1 MKRKRKRNLYHLWF
15 CFAMLLF
22 LAVPF
27 KVKAETATTPVSI
40 SVQYGQTEA
49 RTILNMINEMRTSST
64 DAWYWKQDDT
74 TKTYCTNLQPLQYDY
89 DLEKTAMQRAAEIAI
104 IYSHTRPNN
113 KDTFSA
119 FYENSV
125 YYTYAGE
132 NIAAGY
138 GTADSVNDGWR
149 EDNELY
155 AGQGH
160 RRNMLN
166 SKFNCV
172 GIGHVYYNGFHYWVE
187 NFAYRDKVNTTPVSA
202 DNTETTLTIPVATSK
217 ISNFNITFDKDEYS
231 LKTGESTS
239 ISVSDPTISVFGH
252 WGSRFVFVTDT
263 PDLTIADSTVATL
276 SGTITGISEGDTTIS
291 ASLYGLTAHQTAAVK
306 VHNCENHWDDGK
318 ITTTPTCTKTGVK
331 QYTCTI
337 CSETKTEEIAA
348 LGHDY
353 SSDWTIDTAAA
364 CETVGSKSHHCT
376 RCDSKKDITEIPASG
391 HSWNDG
397 AITTEPTC
405 TDEGVKTFTCN
416 SCGKTRTEEV
426 AALGHNYSS
435 DWTIDT
441 AATCSAIGSKSH
453 HCTRC
458 DSKKDV
464 TEIPASGHSWNDGA
478 ITTEPTCTDE
488 GVKTFTCNAC
498 GKTRT
503 EAIAAL
509 GHNYSS
515 DWTID
520 TAAVCETVGSKSHHC
535 TRCDSKKDVTE
546 IPASGHSW
554 NDGAITTEPTCT
566 DEGVKTF
573 TCNAC
578 GKTRTE
584 AVAALGH
591 NYSSDWTIDTAA
603 ACETVG
609 SKSHHC
615 TRCDSKKDIT
625 EIPASG
631 KHTWNNGVIT
641 KPATIAEEGVKTYTC
656 TVCGVTRTETIAKLP
671 MPTVTP
677 VPTATPTPAIT
688 SAPTVTPTPSVSVG
702 TKITDKKTGNIY
714 KVTSSRSS
722 SQTVAF
728 IGNKV
733 KTSVTIPTTIKIK
746 GATYKVTEIS
756 TNAFKNNRKLKKV
769 VIGQNIVRIGKNA
782 FYGCKKLTSI
792 TIKSSRLTLKNI
804 GKNAF
809 KNTSPK
815 ATVKVPKKQKV
826 LYNQI
831 LKKRG
836 LNKKAKVK

>member
-276 SGTITGISEGDTTIS
+276 SGSITGISEGDTTIS

-318 ITTTPTCTKTGVK
+318 ITTAPTCTKTGVK

-364 CETVGSKSHHCT
+364 
-376 RCDSKKDITEIPASG
+376 
-391 HSWNDG
+391 
-397 AITTEPTC
+397 
-405 TDEGVKTFTCN
+405 
-416 SCGKTRTEEV
+416 
-426 AALGHNYSS
+426 
-435 DWTIDT
+435 
-441 AATCSAIGSKSH
+441 
-453 HCTRC
+453 
-458 DSKKDV
+458 
-464 TEIPASGHSWNDGA
+464 
-478 ITTEPTCTDE
+478 
-488 GVKTFTCNAC
+488 
-498 GKTRT
+498 
-503 EAIAAL
+503 
-509 GHNYSS
+509 
-515 DWTID
+515 
-520 TAAVCETVGSKSHHC
+520 CETVGSKSHHC

-615 TRCDSKKDIT
+615 TRCDSKIDVT

-631 KHTWNNGVIT
+631 KHTWNNGIIT

-815 ATVKVPKKQKV
+815 ATVKVPKKQKA

-831 LKKRG
+831 FKKRG

>member
-1 MKRKRKRNLYHLWF
+1 MKRKRNLYHLWF

-239 ISVSDPTISVFGH
+239 ISVSDPAISVFGH

-276 SGTITGISEGDTTIS
+276 SGSITGISEGDTTIS

-318 ITTTPTCTKTGVK
+318 ITTPPTCTKTGVK

-364 CETVGSKSHHCT
+364 
-376 RCDSKKDITEIPASG
+376 
-391 HSWNDG
+391 
-397 AITTEPTC
+397 
-405 TDEGVKTFTCN
+405 
-416 SCGKTRTEEV
+416 
-426 AALGHNYSS
+426 
-435 DWTIDT
+435 
-441 AATCSAIGSKSH
+441 
-453 HCTRC
+453 
-458 DSKKDV
+458 
-464 TEIPASGHSWNDGA
+464 
-478 ITTEPTCTDE
+478 
-488 GVKTFTCNAC
+488 
-498 GKTRT
+498 
-503 EAIAAL
+503 
-509 GHNYSS
+509 
-515 DWTID
+515 
-520 TAAVCETVGSKSHHC
+520 CETVGSKSHHC

-792 TIKSSRLTLKNI
+792 TIKSSRLTLQNI

>member
-217 ISNFNITFDKDEYS
+217 ISNFHITFDKDEYS

-239 ISVSDPTISVFGH
+239 ISVSDPAISVFGH

-318 ITTTPTCTKTGVK
+318 ITTAPTCTKTGVK

-348 LGHDY
+348 LGHD
-353 SSDWTIDTAAA
+353 
-364 CETVGSKSHHCT
+364 
-376 RCDSKKDITEIPASG
+376 
-391 HSWNDG
+391 
-397 AITTEPTC
+397 
-405 TDEGVKTFTCN
+405 
-416 SCGKTRTEEV
+416 
-426 AALGHNYSS
+426 
-435 DWTIDT
+435 
-441 AATCSAIGSKSH
+441 
-453 HCTRC
+453 
-458 DSKKDV
+458 
-464 TEIPASGHSWNDGA
+464 
-478 ITTEPTCTDE
+478 
-488 GVKTFTCNAC
+488 
-498 GKTRT
+498 
-503 EAIAAL
+503 
-509 GHNYSS
+509 
-515 DWTID
+515 
-520 TAAVCETVGSKSHHC
+520 
-535 TRCDSKKDVTE
+535 
-546 IPASGHSW
+546 
-554 NDGAITTEPTCT
+554 
-566 DEGVKTF
+566 
-573 TCNAC
+573 
-578 GKTRTE
+578 
-584 AVAALGH
+584 
-591 NYSSDWTIDTAA
+591 YSSDWTIDTAA

>member
-1 MKRKRKRNLYHLWF
+1 MKRKRNLYHLWF

-318 ITTTPTCTKTGVK
+318 ITTPPTCTKTGVK

-376 RCDSKKDITEIPASG
+376 RCDSKI
-391 HSWNDG
+391 
-397 AITTEPTC
+397 
-405 TDEGVKTFTCN
+405 
-416 SCGKTRTEEV
+416 
-426 AALGHNYSS
+426 
-435 DWTIDT
+435 
-441 AATCSAIGSKSH
+441 
-453 HCTRC
+453 
-458 DSKKDV
+458 
-464 TEIPASGHSWNDGA
+464 
-478 ITTEPTCTDE
+478 
-488 GVKTFTCNAC
+488 
-498 GKTRT
+498 
-503 EAIAAL
+503 
-509 GHNYSS
+509 
-515 DWTID
+515 
-520 TAAVCETVGSKSHHC
+520 
-535 TRCDSKKDVTE
+535 DVTE

>member
-1 MKRKRKRNLYHLWF
+1 MKRKRNLYHLWF

-276 SGTITGISEGDTTIS
+276 SGSITGISEGDTTIS

-318 ITTTPTCTKTGVK
+318 ITTPPTCTKTGVK

-364 CETVGSKSHHCT
+364 
-376 RCDSKKDITEIPASG
+376 
-391 HSWNDG
+391 
-397 AITTEPTC
+397 
-405 TDEGVKTFTCN
+405 
-416 SCGKTRTEEV
+416 
-426 AALGHNYSS
+426 
-435 DWTIDT
+435 
-441 AATCSAIGSKSH
+441 
-453 HCTRC
+453 
-458 DSKKDV
+458 
-464 TEIPASGHSWNDGA
+464 
-478 ITTEPTCTDE
+478 
-488 GVKTFTCNAC
+488 
-498 GKTRT
+498 
-503 EAIAAL
+503 
-509 GHNYSS
+509 
-515 DWTID
+515 
-520 TAAVCETVGSKSHHC
+520 CETVGSKSHHC

-615 TRCDSKKDIT
+615 TRCDSKIDVT

-631 KHTWNNGVIT
+631 KHTWNNGIIT

>member
-1 MKRKRKRNLYHLWF
+1 MKRKRNLYHLWF

-149 EDNELY
+149 ADNELY

-239 ISVSDPTISVFGH
+239 ISVSDPAISVFGH

-276 SGTITGISEGDTTIS
+276 SGSITGISEGDTTIS

-318 ITTTPTCTKTGVK
+318 ITTPPTCTKTGVK

-376 RCDSKKDITEIPASG
+376 RCDSKI
-391 HSWNDG
+391 
-397 AITTEPTC
+397 
-405 TDEGVKTFTCN
+405 
-416 SCGKTRTEEV
+416 
-426 AALGHNYSS
+426 
-435 DWTIDT
+435 
-441 AATCSAIGSKSH
+441 
-453 HCTRC
+453 
-458 DSKKDV
+458 
-464 TEIPASGHSWNDGA
+464 
-478 ITTEPTCTDE
+478 
-488 GVKTFTCNAC
+488 
-498 GKTRT
+498 
-503 EAIAAL
+503 
-509 GHNYSS
+509 
-515 DWTID
+515 
-520 TAAVCETVGSKSHHC
+520 
-535 TRCDSKKDVTE
+535 DVTE

>member
-1 MKRKRKRNLYHLWF
+1 MKRKRNLYHLWI

-27 KVKAETATTPVSI
+27 NVKAATATTPVSI

-49 RTILNMINEMRTSST
+49 RTILDMINEMRTSST

-239 ISVSDPTISVFGH
+239 ISVSDPAISVFGH

-263 PDLTIADSTVATL
+263 PDLTIADSTVAIL

-318 ITTTPTCTKTGVK
+318 ITTPPTCTKTGVK

-376 RCDSKKDITEIPASG
+376 RCD
-391 HSWNDG
+391 
-397 AITTEPTC
+397 
-405 TDEGVKTFTCN
+405 
-416 SCGKTRTEEV
+416 R
-426 AALGHNYSS
+426 
-435 DWTIDT
+435 
-441 AATCSAIGSKSH
+441 
-453 HCTRC
+453 
-458 DSKKDV
+458 KKDV

-488 GVKTFTCNAC
+488 GVKTFTCN
-498 GKTRT
+498 
-503 EAIAAL
+503 
-509 GHNYSS
+509 S
-515 DWTID
+515 
-520 TAAVCETVGSKSHHC
+520 
-535 TRCDSKKDVTE
+535 
-546 IPASGHSW
+546 
-554 NDGAITTEPTCT
+554 
-566 DEGVKTF
+566 
-573 TCNAC
+573 C

-671 MPTVTP
+671 MPTATP

-702 TKITDKKTGNIY
+702 TKIVDKKTGSIY
-714 KVTSSRSS
+714 KITSSSS
-722 SQTVAF
+722 SSRTVAF
-728 IGNKV
+728 VGNKV
-733 KTSVTIPTTIKIK
+733 KASVTIPTSIKIK

-756 TNAFKNNRKLKKV
+756 ASAFKNNRKLKKV
-769 VIGQNIVRIGKNA
+769 VIGQNIVKIGKNA
-782 FYGCKKLTSI
+782 FYGCKNLTSI
-792 TIKSSRLTLKNI
+792 TIKSSQLTLKNI

-815 ATVKVPKKQKV
+815 ATVKVPKNQKA

>member
-318 ITTTPTCTKTGVK
+318 ITTAPTCTKTGVK

-364 CETVGSKSHHCT
+364 
-376 RCDSKKDITEIPASG
+376 
-391 HSWNDG
+391 
-397 AITTEPTC
+397 
-405 TDEGVKTFTCN
+405 
-416 SCGKTRTEEV
+416 
-426 AALGHNYSS
+426 
-435 DWTIDT
+435 
-441 AATCSAIGSKSH
+441 
-453 HCTRC
+453 
-458 DSKKDV
+458 
-464 TEIPASGHSWNDGA
+464 
-478 ITTEPTCTDE
+478 
-488 GVKTFTCNAC
+488 
-498 GKTRT
+498 
-503 EAIAAL
+503 
-509 GHNYSS
+509 
-515 DWTID
+515 
-520 TAAVCETVGSKSHHC
+520 CETVGSKSHHC

-625 EIPASG
+625 EIPAPG

-733 KTSVTIPTTIKIK
+733 KTSVIIPTTIKIK

-769 VIGQNIVRIGKNA
+769 VIGQNIVRIGKNS

>member
-217 ISNFNITFDKDEYS
+217 ISNFHITFDKDEYS

-239 ISVSDPTISVFGH
+239 ISVSDPAISVFGH

-276 SGTITGISEGDTTIS
+276 SGSITGISEGDTTIS

-318 ITTTPTCTKTGVK
+318 ITTAPTCTKTGVK

-364 CETVGSKSHHCT
+364 
-376 RCDSKKDITEIPASG
+376 
-391 HSWNDG
+391 
-397 AITTEPTC
+397 
-405 TDEGVKTFTCN
+405 
-416 SCGKTRTEEV
+416 
-426 AALGHNYSS
+426 
-435 DWTIDT
+435 
-441 AATCSAIGSKSH
+441 
-453 HCTRC
+453 
-458 DSKKDV
+458 
-464 TEIPASGHSWNDGA
+464 
-478 ITTEPTCTDE
+478 
-488 GVKTFTCNAC
+488 
-498 GKTRT
+498 
-503 EAIAAL
+503 
-509 GHNYSS
+509 
-515 DWTID
+515 
-520 TAAVCETVGSKSHHC
+520 CETVGSKSHHC

-615 TRCDSKKDIT
+615 TRCDSKKDVTEIPASGHSWNDGAITTEPTCTDEGVKTFTCNACGKTRTEAVAALGHNYSSDWTIDTAAACETVGSKSHHCTRCDSKIDVT

-631 KHTWNNGVIT
+631 KHTWNNGIIT

-815 ATVKVPKKQKV
+815 ATVKVPKKQKA

-831 LKKRG
+831 FKKRG

>member
-376 RCDSKKDITEIPASG
+376 RCDSKI
-391 HSWNDG
+391 
-397 AITTEPTC
+397 
-405 TDEGVKTFTCN
+405 
-416 SCGKTRTEEV
+416 
-426 AALGHNYSS
+426 
-435 DWTIDT
+435 
-441 AATCSAIGSKSH
+441 
-453 HCTRC
+453 
-458 DSKKDV
+458 DV
-464 TEIPASGHSWNDGA
+464 TEIPASGHSWNDG
-478 ITTEPTCTDE
+478 
-488 GVKTFTCNAC
+488 
-498 GKTRT
+498 
-503 EAIAAL
+503 
-509 GHNYSS
+509 S
-515 DWTID
+515 
-520 TAAVCETVGSKSHHC
+520 
-535 TRCDSKKDVTE
+535 
-546 IPASGHSW
+546 
-554 NDGAITTEPTCT
+554 ITTEPTCT

-615 TRCDSKKDIT
+615 TRCDSKKDVT

>member
-1 MKRKRKRNLYHLWF
+1 MKRKRNLYHLWI

-22 LAVPF
+22 LVVPF
-27 KVKAETATTPVSI
+27 NVKAATATTPVSI

-49 RTILNMINEMRTSST
+49 RTILDMINEMRTSST

-239 ISVSDPTISVFGH
+239 ISVSDPAISVFGH

-318 ITTTPTCTKTGVK
+318 ITTPPTCTKTGVK

-376 RCDSKKDITEIPASG
+376 RCD
-391 HSWNDG
+391 
-397 AITTEPTC
+397 
-405 TDEGVKTFTCN
+405 
-416 SCGKTRTEEV
+416 R
-426 AALGHNYSS
+426 
-435 DWTIDT
+435 
-441 AATCSAIGSKSH
+441 
-453 HCTRC
+453 
-458 DSKKDV
+458 
-464 TEIPASGHSWNDGA
+464 
-478 ITTEPTCTDE
+478 
-488 GVKTFTCNAC
+488 
-498 GKTRT
+498 
-503 EAIAAL
+503 
-509 GHNYSS
+509 
-515 DWTID
+515 
-520 TAAVCETVGSKSHHC
+520 
-535 TRCDSKKDVTE
+535 KKDVTE

-671 MPTVTP
+671 MPTATP

-702 TKITDKKTGNIY
+702 TKIVDKKTGSIY
-714 KVTSSRSS
+714 KVTSSSS
-722 SQTVAF
+722 SSRTVAF
-728 IGNKV
+728 VGNKV
-733 KTSVTIPTTIKIK
+733 KASVTIPTSIKIK

-756 TNAFKNNRKLKKV
+756 ASAFKNNRKLKKV
-769 VIGQNIVRIGKNA
+769 VIGQNIVKIGKNA
-782 FYGCKKLTSI
+782 FYGCKNLTSI

-809 KNTSPK
+809 KNTSQK
-815 ATVKVPKKQKV
+815 ATVKVPKKQKA

>member
-1 MKRKRKRNLYHLWF
+1 MKRKRNLYHLWI

-27 KVKAETATTPVSI
+27 NVKAATATTPVSI

-49 RTILNMINEMRTSST
+49 RTILDMINEMRTSST

-239 ISVSDPTISVFGH
+239 ISVSDPAISVFGH

-306 VHNCENHWDDGK
+306 VHNCENHWDNEK
-318 ITTTPTCTKTGVK
+318 ITTPPTCTKTGVK

-376 RCDSKKDITEIPASG
+376 RCD
-391 HSWNDG
+391 
-397 AITTEPTC
+397 
-405 TDEGVKTFTCN
+405 
-416 SCGKTRTEEV
+416 R
-426 AALGHNYSS
+426 
-435 DWTIDT
+435 
-441 AATCSAIGSKSH
+441 
-453 HCTRC
+453 
-458 DSKKDV
+458 KKDV
-464 TEIPASGHSWNDGA
+464 
-478 ITTEPTCTDE
+478 
-488 GVKTFTCNAC
+488 
-498 GKTRT
+498 
-503 EAIAAL
+503 
-509 GHNYSS
+509 
-515 DWTID
+515 
-520 TAAVCETVGSKSHHC
+520 
-535 TRCDSKKDVTE
+535 
-546 IPASGHSW
+546 
-554 NDGAITTEPTCT
+554 
-566 DEGVKTF
+566 
-573 TCNAC
+573 
-578 GKTRTE
+578 
-584 AVAALGH
+584 
-591 NYSSDWTIDTAA
+591 
-603 ACETVG
+603 
-609 SKSHHC
+609 
-615 TRCDSKKDIT
+615 T

-671 MPTVTP
+671 MPTATP

-702 TKITDKKTGNIY
+702 TKIVDKKTGSIY
-714 KVTSSRSS
+714 KVTSSSS
-722 SQTVAF
+722 SSRTVAF
-728 IGNKV
+728 VGNKV
-733 KTSVTIPTTIKIK
+733 KASVTIPTSIKIK

-756 TNAFKNNRKLKKV
+756 ASAFKNNRKLKKV
-769 VIGQNIVRIGKNA
+769 VIGQNIVKIGKNA
-782 FYGCKKLTSI
+782 FYGCKNLTSI

-809 KNTSPK
+809 KNTSQK
-815 ATVKVPKKQKV
+815 ATVKVPKKQKA

>member
-217 ISNFNITFDKDEYS
+217 ISNFHITFDKDEYS

-239 ISVSDPTISVFGH
+239 ISVSDPAISVFGH

-276 SGTITGISEGDTTIS
+276 SGSITGISEGDTTIS

-318 ITTTPTCTKTGVK
+318 ITTAPTCTKTGVK

-364 CETVGSKSHHCT
+364 
-376 RCDSKKDITEIPASG
+376 
-391 HSWNDG
+391 
-397 AITTEPTC
+397 
-405 TDEGVKTFTCN
+405 
-416 SCGKTRTEEV
+416 
-426 AALGHNYSS
+426 
-435 DWTIDT
+435 
-441 AATCSAIGSKSH
+441 
-453 HCTRC
+453 
-458 DSKKDV
+458 
-464 TEIPASGHSWNDGA
+464 
-478 ITTEPTCTDE
+478 
-488 GVKTFTCNAC
+488 
-498 GKTRT
+498 
-503 EAIAAL
+503 
-509 GHNYSS
+509 
-515 DWTID
+515 
-520 TAAVCETVGSKSHHC
+520 CETVGSKSHHC

-603 ACETVG
+603 VCETVG

>member
-1 MKRKRKRNLYHLWF
+1 MKRKRNLYQLWF
-15 CFAMLLF
+15 CFAVLLF

-138 GTADSVNDGWR
+138 GTADSVNNGWR

-217 ISNFNITFDKDEYS
+217 ISNFNIAFDKDEYS

-291 ASLYGLTAHQTAAVK
+291 ASLYGLTAHQTVAVK

-318 ITTTPTCTKTGVK
+318 ITTPPTCTKTGVK

-376 RCDSKKDITEIPASG
+376 RCDSKKDVTEIPASG

-458 DSKKDV
+458 DSKKD
-464 TEIPASGHSWNDGA
+464 
-478 ITTEPTCTDE
+478 
-488 GVKTFTCNAC
+488 
-498 GKTRT
+498 
-503 EAIAAL
+503 
-509 GHNYSS
+509 
-515 DWTID
+515 
-520 TAAVCETVGSKSHHC
+520 
-535 TRCDSKKDVTE
+535 
-546 IPASGHSW
+546 
-554 NDGAITTEPTCT
+554 
-566 DEGVKTF
+566 
-573 TCNAC
+573 
-578 GKTRTE
+578 
-584 AVAALGH
+584 
-591 NYSSDWTIDTAA
+591 
-603 ACETVG
+603 
-609 SKSHHC
+609 
-615 TRCDSKKDIT
+615 IT

-671 MPTVTP
+671 MPTATP

-688 SAPTVTPTPSVSVG
+688 SAPTVIPTPSVSVG

-722 SQTVAF
+722 SRTVAF

-769 VIGQNIVRIGKNA
+769 VIGQNIVKIGKNA

-815 ATVKVPKKQKV
+815 ATVKVPKKQKA

-836 LNKKAKVK
+836 LNQKAKVK

>member
-239 ISVSDPTISVFGH
+239 ISVSDPAISVFGH

-276 SGTITGISEGDTTIS
+276 SGSITGISEGDTTIS

-376 RCDSKKDITEIPASG
+376 RCD
-391 HSWNDG
+391 
-397 AITTEPTC
+397 
-405 TDEGVKTFTCN
+405 
-416 SCGKTRTEEV
+416 R
-426 AALGHNYSS
+426 
-435 DWTIDT
+435 
-441 AATCSAIGSKSH
+441 
-453 HCTRC
+453 
-458 DSKKDV
+458 KKDV
-464 TEIPASGHSWNDGA
+464 
-478 ITTEPTCTDE
+478 
-488 GVKTFTCNAC
+488 
-498 GKTRT
+498 
-503 EAIAAL
+503 
-509 GHNYSS
+509 
-515 DWTID
+515 
-520 TAAVCETVGSKSHHC
+520 
-535 TRCDSKKDVTE
+535 
-546 IPASGHSW
+546 
-554 NDGAITTEPTCT
+554 
-566 DEGVKTF
+566 
-573 TCNAC
+573 
-578 GKTRTE
+578 
-584 AVAALGH
+584 
-591 NYSSDWTIDTAA
+591 
-603 ACETVG
+603 
-609 SKSHHC
+609 
-615 TRCDSKKDIT
+615 T

-641 KPATIAEEGVKTYTC
+641 KPATIAKEGVKTYTC

>member
-276 SGTITGISEGDTTIS
+276 SGSITGISEGDTTIS

-318 ITTTPTCTKTGVK
+318 ITTPPTCTKTGVK

-376 RCDSKKDITEIPASG
+376 RCDSK
-391 HSWNDG
+391 
-397 AITTEPTC
+397 
-405 TDEGVKTFTCN
+405 
-416 SCGKTRTEEV
+416 
-426 AALGHNYSS
+426 
-435 DWTIDT
+435 ID
-441 AATCSAIGSKSH
+441 
-453 HCTRC
+453 
-458 DSKKDV
+458 V
-464 TEIPASGHSWNDGA
+464 
-478 ITTEPTCTDE
+478 
-488 GVKTFTCNAC
+488 
-498 GKTRT
+498 
-503 EAIAAL
+503 
-509 GHNYSS
+509 
-515 DWTID
+515 
-520 TAAVCETVGSKSHHC
+520 
-535 TRCDSKKDVTE
+535 
-546 IPASGHSW
+546 
-554 NDGAITTEPTCT
+554 
-566 DEGVKTF
+566 
-573 TCNAC
+573 
-578 GKTRTE
+578 
-584 AVAALGH
+584 
-591 NYSSDWTIDTAA
+591 
-603 ACETVG
+603 
-609 SKSHHC
+609 
-615 TRCDSKKDIT
+615 T

-656 TVCGVTRTETIAKLP
+656 TICGVTRTETIAKLP

-733 KTSVTIPTTIKIK
+733 KTSVIIPTTIKIK

-815 ATVKVPKKQKV
+815 ATVKVPKKQKA

-836 LNKKAKVK
+836 LNKKSKVK

>member
-1 MKRKRKRNLYHLWF
+1 MKRKRNLYHLWF

-239 ISVSDPTISVFGH
+239 ISVSDPAISVFGH

-276 SGTITGISEGDTTIS
+276 SGSITGISEGDTTIS

-318 ITTTPTCTKTGVK
+318 ITTPPTCTKTGVK

-364 CETVGSKSHHCT
+364 
-376 RCDSKKDITEIPASG
+376 
-391 HSWNDG
+391 
-397 AITTEPTC
+397 
-405 TDEGVKTFTCN
+405 
-416 SCGKTRTEEV
+416 
-426 AALGHNYSS
+426 
-435 DWTIDT
+435 
-441 AATCSAIGSKSH
+441 
-453 HCTRC
+453 
-458 DSKKDV
+458 
-464 TEIPASGHSWNDGA
+464 
-478 ITTEPTCTDE
+478 
-488 GVKTFTCNAC
+488 
-498 GKTRT
+498 
-503 EAIAAL
+503 
-509 GHNYSS
+509 
-515 DWTID
+515 
-520 TAAVCETVGSKSHHC
+520 CETVGSKSHHC

-625 EIPASG
+625 EIPAPG

-733 KTSVTIPTTIKIK
+733 KTSVIIPTTIKIK

-769 VIGQNIVRIGKNA
+769 VIGQNIVRIGKNS

>member
-239 ISVSDPTISVFGH
+239 ISVSDPAISVFGH

-276 SGTITGISEGDTTIS
+276 SGSITGISEGDTTIS

-306 VHNCENHWDDGK
+306 VHNCENHWNDGK
-318 ITTTPTCTKTGVK
+318 ITTPPTCTKTGVK

-353 SSDWTIDTAAA
+353 SSDWTIDTAA
-364 CETVGSKSHHCT
+364 T
-376 RCDSKKDITEIPASG
+376 
-391 HSWNDG
+391 
-397 AITTEPTC
+397 
-405 TDEGVKTFTCN
+405 
-416 SCGKTRTEEV
+416 
-426 AALGHNYSS
+426 
-435 DWTIDT
+435 
-441 AATCSAIGSKSH
+441 
-453 HCTRC
+453 
-458 DSKKDV
+458 
-464 TEIPASGHSWNDGA
+464 
-478 ITTEPTCTDE
+478 
-488 GVKTFTCNAC
+488 
-498 GKTRT
+498 
-503 EAIAAL
+503 
-509 GHNYSS
+509 
-515 DWTID
+515 
-520 TAAVCETVGSKSHHC
+520 CETVGSKSHHC

-603 ACETVG
+603 VCETVG

-615 TRCDSKKDIT
+615 TRCDSKIDVTEIPASGHAWNDGAITTEPTCTDEGVKTFTCNACGKTRTEAVAALGHNYSSDWTIDTAAVCETVGSKSHHCTRCDSKIDVT

-671 MPTVTP
+671 MPTATP

-733 KTSVTIPTTIKIK
+733 KTSVTIPATIKIK

-756 TNAFKNNRKLKKV
+756 TNAFKNSRKLKKV
-769 VIGQNIVRIGKNA
+769 VIGQNIVKIGKNA

-809 KNTSPK
+809 KNTIPK
-815 ATVKVPKKQKV
+815 ATVKVPKKQKA

-836 LNKKAKVK
+836 LNKKAKIK

>member
-239 ISVSDPTISVFGH
+239 ISVSDPAISVFGH

-276 SGTITGISEGDTTIS
+276 SGSITGISEGDTTIS

-376 RCDSKKDITEIPASG
+376 RCD
-391 HSWNDG
+391 
-397 AITTEPTC
+397 
-405 TDEGVKTFTCN
+405 
-416 SCGKTRTEEV
+416 R
-426 AALGHNYSS
+426 
-435 DWTIDT
+435 
-441 AATCSAIGSKSH
+441 
-453 HCTRC
+453 
-458 DSKKDV
+458 KKDV

-503 EAIAAL
+503 ETVAAL

-520 TAAVCETVGSKSHHC
+520 TAAACETVGSKSHHC
-535 TRCDSKKDVTE
+535 TRCDRKKDVTE

-584 AVAALGH
+584 TVAALGH

-641 KPATIAEEGVKTYTC
+641 KPATIAKEGVKTYTC

>member
-1 MKRKRKRNLYHLWF
+1 MKRKRNLYHLWF
-15 CFAMLLF
+15 CFAVLLF

-138 GTADSVNDGWR
+138 GTADSVNNGWR

-217 ISNFNITFDKDEYS
+217 ISNFNIAFDKDEYS

-291 ASLYGLTAHQTAAVK
+291 ASLYGLTAHQTVAVK

-318 ITTTPTCTKTGVK
+318 ITTPPTCTKTGVK

-364 CETVGSKSHHCT
+364 CETVGSKSHHCTRCDSKKDVTEIPASGHSWNDGAITTESTCTDEGVKTFTCNSCGKTRTEEVAALGHNYSSDWTIDTAATCSAIGSKSHHCTRCDSKKDVTEIPASGHSWNDGAITTEPTCTDEGVKTFTCNSCGKTRTEEVAALGHNYSSDWTIDTAATCSAIGSKSHHCT

-458 DSKKDV
+458 DSKKD
-464 TEIPASGHSWNDGA
+464 
-478 ITTEPTCTDE
+478 
-488 GVKTFTCNAC
+488 
-498 GKTRT
+498 
-503 EAIAAL
+503 
-509 GHNYSS
+509 
-515 DWTID
+515 
-520 TAAVCETVGSKSHHC
+520 
-535 TRCDSKKDVTE
+535 
-546 IPASGHSW
+546 
-554 NDGAITTEPTCT
+554 
-566 DEGVKTF
+566 
-573 TCNAC
+573 
-578 GKTRTE
+578 
-584 AVAALGH
+584 
-591 NYSSDWTIDTAA
+591 
-603 ACETVG
+603 
-609 SKSHHC
+609 
-615 TRCDSKKDIT
+615 IT

-671 MPTVTP
+671 MPTATP

-688 SAPTVTPTPSVSVG
+688 SAPTVIPTPSVSVG

-722 SQTVAF
+722 SRTVAF

-769 VIGQNIVRIGKNA
+769 VIGQNIVKIGKNA

-815 ATVKVPKKQKV
+815 ATVKVPKKQKA

-836 LNKKAKVK
+836 LNQKAKVK

>member
-1 MKRKRKRNLYHLWF
+1 
-15 CFAMLLF
+15 
-22 LAVPF
+22 
-27 KVKAETATTPVSI
+27 
-40 SVQYGQTEA
+40 
-49 RTILNMINEMRTSST
+49 MINEMRTSST

-376 RCDSKKDITEIPASG
+376 RCDSKKD
-391 HSWNDG
+391 
-397 AITTEPTC
+397 
-405 TDEGVKTFTCN
+405 V
-416 SCGKTRTEEV
+416 
-426 AALGHNYSS
+426 
-435 DWTIDT
+435 
-441 AATCSAIGSKSH
+441 
-453 HCTRC
+453 
-458 DSKKDV
+458 
-464 TEIPASGHSWNDGA
+464 
-478 ITTEPTCTDE
+478 
-488 GVKTFTCNAC
+488 
-498 GKTRT
+498 
-503 EAIAAL
+503 
-509 GHNYSS
+509 
-515 DWTID
+515 
-520 TAAVCETVGSKSHHC
+520 
-535 TRCDSKKDVTE
+535 
-546 IPASGHSW
+546 
-554 NDGAITTEPTCT
+554 
-566 DEGVKTF
+566 
-573 TCNAC
+573 
-578 GKTRTE
+578 
-584 AVAALGH
+584 
-591 NYSSDWTIDTAA
+591 
-603 ACETVG
+603 
-609 SKSHHC
+609 
-615 TRCDSKKDIT
+615 T

-656 TVCGVTRTETIAKLP
+656 TICGVTRTETIAKLP

-733 KTSVTIPTTIKIK
+733 KTSVIIPTTIKIK

-815 ATVKVPKKQKV
+815 ATVKVPKKQKA

>member
-376 RCDSKKDITEIPASG
+376 RCDSKIDVTEIPASG

-397 AITTEPTC
+397 SITTEPTC

-441 AATCSAIGSKSH
+441 AAACETVGSKSH

-458 DSKKDV
+458 DSKIDV
-464 TEIPASGHSWNDGA
+464 TEIPASGHSWNDGS

-488 GVKTFTCNAC
+488 GVKTFTCNSC

-503 EAIAAL
+503 E
-509 GHNYSS
+509 
-515 DWTID
+515 
-520 TAAVCETVGSKSHHC
+520 E
-535 TRCDSKKDVTE
+535 
-546 IPASGHSW
+546 
-554 NDGAITTEPTCT
+554 
-566 DEGVKTF
+566 
-573 TCNAC
+573 
-578 GKTRTE
+578 
-584 AVAALGH
+584 VAALGH

>member
-276 SGTITGISEGDTTIS
+276 SGSITGISEGDTTIS

-318 ITTTPTCTKTGVK
+318 ITTPPTCTKTGVK

-376 RCDSKKDITEIPASG
+376 RCDSKKD
-391 HSWNDG
+391 
-397 AITTEPTC
+397 
-405 TDEGVKTFTCN
+405 V
-416 SCGKTRTEEV
+416 
-426 AALGHNYSS
+426 
-435 DWTIDT
+435 
-441 AATCSAIGSKSH
+441 
-453 HCTRC
+453 
-458 DSKKDV
+458 
-464 TEIPASGHSWNDGA
+464 
-478 ITTEPTCTDE
+478 
-488 GVKTFTCNAC
+488 
-498 GKTRT
+498 
-503 EAIAAL
+503 
-509 GHNYSS
+509 
-515 DWTID
+515 
-520 TAAVCETVGSKSHHC
+520 
-535 TRCDSKKDVTE
+535 
-546 IPASGHSW
+546 
-554 NDGAITTEPTCT
+554 
-566 DEGVKTF
+566 
-573 TCNAC
+573 
-578 GKTRTE
+578 
-584 AVAALGH
+584 
-591 NYSSDWTIDTAA
+591 
-603 ACETVG
+603 
-609 SKSHHC
+609 
-615 TRCDSKKDIT
+615 T

-733 KTSVTIPTTIKIK
+733 KTSVIIPTTIKIK

>member
-1 MKRKRKRNLYHLWF
+1 MKRKRNLYHLWF
-15 CFAMLLF
+15 CFAVLLF

-89 DLEKTAMQRAAEIAI
+89 DLEKAAMQRAAEIAI

-239 ISVSDPTISVFGH
+239 ISVSDPAISVFGH

-364 CETVGSKSHHCT
+364 CET
-376 RCDSKKDITEIPASG
+376 
-391 HSWNDG
+391 
-397 AITTEPTC
+397 
-405 TDEGVKTFTCN
+405 F
-416 SCGKTRTEEV
+416 
-426 AALGHNYSS
+426 
-435 DWTIDT
+435 
-441 AATCSAIGSKSH
+441 
-453 HCTRC
+453 
-458 DSKKDV
+458 
-464 TEIPASGHSWNDGA
+464 
-478 ITTEPTCTDE
+478 
-488 GVKTFTCNAC
+488 
-498 GKTRT
+498 
-503 EAIAAL
+503 
-509 GHNYSS
+509 
-515 DWTID
+515 
-520 TAAVCETVGSKSHHC
+520 
-535 TRCDSKKDVTE
+535 
-546 IPASGHSW
+546 
-554 NDGAITTEPTCT
+554 
-566 DEGVKTF
+566 
-573 TCNAC
+573 
-578 GKTRTE
+578 
-584 AVAALGH
+584 
-591 NYSSDWTIDTAA
+591 
-603 ACETVG
+603 G

-671 MPTVTP
+671 MPTATP

-722 SQTVAF
+722 SRTVAF

-746 GATYKVTEIS
+746 DATYKVTEIS

-769 VIGQNIVRIGKNA
+769 VIGQNIVKIGKNA

-815 ATVKVPKKQKV
+815 ATVKVPKKQKA

>member
-239 ISVSDPTISVFGH
+239 ISVSDPAIYVFGH

-276 SGTITGISEGDTTIS
+276 SGSITGISEGDTTIS

-376 RCDSKKDITEIPASG
+376 RCDSKKD
-391 HSWNDG
+391 
-397 AITTEPTC
+397 
-405 TDEGVKTFTCN
+405 
-416 SCGKTRTEEV
+416 
-426 AALGHNYSS
+426 
-435 DWTIDT
+435 
-441 AATCSAIGSKSH
+441 
-453 HCTRC
+453 
-458 DSKKDV
+458 
-464 TEIPASGHSWNDGA
+464 
-478 ITTEPTCTDE
+478 
-488 GVKTFTCNAC
+488 
-498 GKTRT
+498 
-503 EAIAAL
+503 
-509 GHNYSS
+509 
-515 DWTID
+515 
-520 TAAVCETVGSKSHHC
+520 
-535 TRCDSKKDVTE
+535 VTE

-615 TRCDSKKDIT
+615 TRCDSKKDVT

-631 KHTWNNGVIT
+631 KHTWNNGIIT

-815 ATVKVPKKQKV
+815 ATVKVPKKQKA

>member
-1 MKRKRKRNLYHLWF
+1 M
-15 CFAMLLF
+15 
-22 LAVPF
+22 
-27 KVKAETATTPVSI
+27 
-40 SVQYGQTEA
+40 
-49 RTILNMINEMRTSST
+49 
-64 DAWYWKQDDT
+64 
-74 TKTYCTNLQPLQYDY
+74 
-89 DLEKTAMQRAAEIAI
+89 
-104 IYSHTRPNN
+104 
-113 KDTFSA
+113 
-119 FYENSV
+119 
-125 YYTYAGE
+125 
-132 NIAAGY
+132 
-138 GTADSVNDGWR
+138 
-149 EDNELY
+149 
-155 AGQGH
+155 
-160 RRNMLN
+160 
-166 SKFNCV
+166 
-172 GIGHVYYNGFHYWVE
+172 E

-239 ISVSDPTISVFGH
+239 ISVSDPAISVFGH

-276 SGTITGISEGDTTIS
+276 SGSITGISEGDTTIS

-318 ITTTPTCTKTGVK
+318 ITTPPTCTKTGVK

-353 SSDWTIDTAAA
+353 SSDWTIDTAA
-364 CETVGSKSHHCT
+364 T
-376 RCDSKKDITEIPASG
+376 
-391 HSWNDG
+391 
-397 AITTEPTC
+397 
-405 TDEGVKTFTCN
+405 
-416 SCGKTRTEEV
+416 
-426 AALGHNYSS
+426 
-435 DWTIDT
+435 
-441 AATCSAIGSKSH
+441 
-453 HCTRC
+453 
-458 DSKKDV
+458 
-464 TEIPASGHSWNDGA
+464 
-478 ITTEPTCTDE
+478 
-488 GVKTFTCNAC
+488 
-498 GKTRT
+498 
-503 EAIAAL
+503 
-509 GHNYSS
+509 
-515 DWTID
+515 
-520 TAAVCETVGSKSHHC
+520 CETVGSKSHHC
-535 TRCDSKKDVTE
+535 TRCDSKKDV
-546 IPASGHSW
+546 
-554 NDGAITTEPTCT
+554 
-566 DEGVKTF
+566 
-573 TCNAC
+573 
-578 GKTRTE
+578 
-584 AVAALGH
+584 
-591 NYSSDWTIDTAA
+591 
-603 ACETVG
+603 
-609 SKSHHC
+609 
-615 TRCDSKKDIT
+615 T

-656 TVCGVTRTETIAKLP
+656 TICGVTRTETIAKLP

-733 KTSVTIPTTIKIK
+733 KTSVIIPTTIKIK

-815 ATVKVPKKQKV
+815 ATVKVPKKQKA

>member
-276 SGTITGISEGDTTIS
+276 SGSITGISEGDTTIS

-318 ITTTPTCTKTGVK
+318 ITTPPTCTKTGVK

-364 CETVGSKSHHCT
+364 
-376 RCDSKKDITEIPASG
+376 
-391 HSWNDG
+391 
-397 AITTEPTC
+397 
-405 TDEGVKTFTCN
+405 
-416 SCGKTRTEEV
+416 
-426 AALGHNYSS
+426 
-435 DWTIDT
+435 
-441 AATCSAIGSKSH
+441 
-453 HCTRC
+453 
-458 DSKKDV
+458 
-464 TEIPASGHSWNDGA
+464 
-478 ITTEPTCTDE
+478 
-488 GVKTFTCNAC
+488 
-498 GKTRT
+498 
-503 EAIAAL
+503 
-509 GHNYSS
+509 
-515 DWTID
+515 
-520 TAAVCETVGSKSHHC
+520 CETVGSKSHHC

-615 TRCDSKKDIT
+615 TRCDSKKDVTEIPASGHSWNDGAITTEPTCTDEGVKTFTCNACGKTRTEAVAALGHNYSSDWTIDTAAACETVGSKSHHCTRCDSKIDVT

-671 MPTVTP
+671 MPTATP

-733 KTSVTIPTTIKIK
+733 KTSVTIPATIKIK

-756 TNAFKNNRKLKKV
+756 TNAFKNSRKLKKV
-769 VIGQNIVRIGKNA
+769 VIGQNIVKIGKNA

-809 KNTSPK
+809 KNTIPK
-815 ATVKVPKKQKV
+815 ATVKVPKKQKA

-836 LNKKAKVK
+836 LNKKAKIK

>member
-1 MKRKRKRNLYHLWF
+1 MKRKRNLYHLWF

-125 YYTYAGE
+125 YYTYAGK

-276 SGTITGISEGDTTIS
+276 SGSITGISEGDTTIS

-318 ITTTPTCTKTGVK
+318 ITTPPTCTKTCVK

-364 CETVGSKSHHCT
+364 
-376 RCDSKKDITEIPASG
+376 
-391 HSWNDG
+391 
-397 AITTEPTC
+397 
-405 TDEGVKTFTCN
+405 
-416 SCGKTRTEEV
+416 
-426 AALGHNYSS
+426 
-435 DWTIDT
+435 
-441 AATCSAIGSKSH
+441 
-453 HCTRC
+453 
-458 DSKKDV
+458 
-464 TEIPASGHSWNDGA
+464 
-478 ITTEPTCTDE
+478 
-488 GVKTFTCNAC
+488 
-498 GKTRT
+498 
-503 EAIAAL
+503 
-509 GHNYSS
+509 
-515 DWTID
+515 
-520 TAAVCETVGSKSHHC
+520 CETVGSKSHHC

-603 ACETVG
+603 VCETVG

-815 ATVKVPKKQKV
+815 ATVKVPKKQKA

-831 LKKRG
+831 FKKRG

>member
-276 SGTITGISEGDTTIS
+276 SGSITGISEGDTTIS

-318 ITTTPTCTKTGVK
+318 ITTPPTCTKTGVK

-364 CETVGSKSHHCT
+364 
-376 RCDSKKDITEIPASG
+376 
-391 HSWNDG
+391 
-397 AITTEPTC
+397 
-405 TDEGVKTFTCN
+405 
-416 SCGKTRTEEV
+416 
-426 AALGHNYSS
+426 
-435 DWTIDT
+435 
-441 AATCSAIGSKSH
+441 
-453 HCTRC
+453 
-458 DSKKDV
+458 
-464 TEIPASGHSWNDGA
+464 
-478 ITTEPTCTDE
+478 
-488 GVKTFTCNAC
+488 
-498 GKTRT
+498 
-503 EAIAAL
+503 
-509 GHNYSS
+509 
-515 DWTID
+515 
-520 TAAVCETVGSKSHHC
+520 CETVGSKSHHC

-656 TVCGVTRTETIAKLP
+656 TICGVTRTETIAKLP

-733 KTSVTIPTTIKIK
+733 KTSVIIPTTIKIK

-815 ATVKVPKKQKV
+815 ATVKVPKKQKA

>member
-1 MKRKRKRNLYHLWF
+1 MKRKRNLYHLWF

-276 SGTITGISEGDTTIS
+276 SGSITGISEGDTTIS

-318 ITTTPTCTKTGVK
+318 ITTPPTCTKTGVK

-376 RCDSKKDITEIPASG
+376 RCDSKKD
-391 HSWNDG
+391 
-397 AITTEPTC
+397 
-405 TDEGVKTFTCN
+405 
-416 SCGKTRTEEV
+416 
-426 AALGHNYSS
+426 
-435 DWTIDT
+435 
-441 AATCSAIGSKSH
+441 
-453 HCTRC
+453 
-458 DSKKDV
+458 V

-503 EAIAAL
+503 EAVAAL

-520 TAAVCETVGSKSHHC
+520 TAAACETVGSKSHHC
-535 TRCDSKKDVTE
+535 TRCDSKIDVTE

-733 KTSVTIPTTIKIK
+733 KTSVIIPTTIKIK

-815 ATVKVPKKQKV
+815 ATVKVPKKQKA

>member
-1 MKRKRKRNLYHLWF
+1 MTRKTNLYHLWF

-276 SGTITGISEGDTTIS
+276 SGSITGISEGDTTIS

-318 ITTTPTCTKTGVK
+318 ITTPPTCTKTGVK

-364 CETVGSKSHHCT
+364 
-376 RCDSKKDITEIPASG
+376 
-391 HSWNDG
+391 
-397 AITTEPTC
+397 
-405 TDEGVKTFTCN
+405 
-416 SCGKTRTEEV
+416 
-426 AALGHNYSS
+426 
-435 DWTIDT
+435 
-441 AATCSAIGSKSH
+441 
-453 HCTRC
+453 
-458 DSKKDV
+458 
-464 TEIPASGHSWNDGA
+464 
-478 ITTEPTCTDE
+478 
-488 GVKTFTCNAC
+488 
-498 GKTRT
+498 
-503 EAIAAL
+503 
-509 GHNYSS
+509 
-515 DWTID
+515 
-520 TAAVCETVGSKSHHC
+520 CETVGSKSHHC

-615 TRCDSKKDIT
+615 TRCDSKKDVT

-656 TVCGVTRTETIAKLP
+656 TICGVTRTETIAKLP

-733 KTSVTIPTTIKIK
+733 KTSVIIPTTIKIK

-815 ATVKVPKKQKV
+815 ATVKVPKKQKA

>member
-1 MKRKRKRNLYHLWF
+1 MKRKRNLYHLWF

-276 SGTITGISEGDTTIS
+276 SGSITGISEGDTTIS

-318 ITTTPTCTKTGVK
+318 ITTPPTCTKTGVK

-364 CETVGSKSHHCT
+364 
-376 RCDSKKDITEIPASG
+376 
-391 HSWNDG
+391 
-397 AITTEPTC
+397 
-405 TDEGVKTFTCN
+405 
-416 SCGKTRTEEV
+416 
-426 AALGHNYSS
+426 
-435 DWTIDT
+435 
-441 AATCSAIGSKSH
+441 
-453 HCTRC
+453 
-458 DSKKDV
+458 
-464 TEIPASGHSWNDGA
+464 
-478 ITTEPTCTDE
+478 
-488 GVKTFTCNAC
+488 
-498 GKTRT
+498 
-503 EAIAAL
+503 
-509 GHNYSS
+509 
-515 DWTID
+515 
-520 TAAVCETVGSKSHHC
+520 CETVGSKSHHC

-615 TRCDSKKDIT
+615 TRCDSKIDVT

-769 VIGQNIVRIGKNA
+769 VIGQNIVRIGKNS

>member
-138 GTADSVNDGWR
+138 GTADSVNDGWG

-217 ISNFNITFDKDEYS
+217 ISNFHITFDKDEYS

-239 ISVSDPTISVFGH
+239 ISVSDPAISVFGH

-276 SGTITGISEGDTTIS
+276 SGSITGISEGDTTIS

-318 ITTTPTCTKTGVK
+318 ITTAPTCTKTGVK

-348 LGHDY
+348 LGHD
-353 SSDWTIDTAAA
+353 
-364 CETVGSKSHHCT
+364 
-376 RCDSKKDITEIPASG
+376 
-391 HSWNDG
+391 
-397 AITTEPTC
+397 
-405 TDEGVKTFTCN
+405 
-416 SCGKTRTEEV
+416 
-426 AALGHNYSS
+426 
-435 DWTIDT
+435 
-441 AATCSAIGSKSH
+441 
-453 HCTRC
+453 
-458 DSKKDV
+458 
-464 TEIPASGHSWNDGA
+464 
-478 ITTEPTCTDE
+478 
-488 GVKTFTCNAC
+488 
-498 GKTRT
+498 
-503 EAIAAL
+503 
-509 GHNYSS
+509 
-515 DWTID
+515 
-520 TAAVCETVGSKSHHC
+520 
-535 TRCDSKKDVTE
+535 
-546 IPASGHSW
+546 
-554 NDGAITTEPTCT
+554 
-566 DEGVKTF
+566 
-573 TCNAC
+573 
-578 GKTRTE
+578 
-584 AVAALGH
+584 
-591 NYSSDWTIDTAA
+591 YSSDWTIDTAA

>member
-276 SGTITGISEGDTTIS
+276 SGSITGISEGDTTIS

-318 ITTTPTCTKTGVK
+318 ITTPPTCTKTGVK

-348 LGHDY
+348 LGHD
-353 SSDWTIDTAAA
+353 
-364 CETVGSKSHHCT
+364 
-376 RCDSKKDITEIPASG
+376 
-391 HSWNDG
+391 
-397 AITTEPTC
+397 
-405 TDEGVKTFTCN
+405 
-416 SCGKTRTEEV
+416 
-426 AALGHNYSS
+426 
-435 DWTIDT
+435 
-441 AATCSAIGSKSH
+441 
-453 HCTRC
+453 
-458 DSKKDV
+458 
-464 TEIPASGHSWNDGA
+464 
-478 ITTEPTCTDE
+478 
-488 GVKTFTCNAC
+488 
-498 GKTRT
+498 
-503 EAIAAL
+503 
-509 GHNYSS
+509 
-515 DWTID
+515 
-520 TAAVCETVGSKSHHC
+520 
-535 TRCDSKKDVTE
+535 
-546 IPASGHSW
+546 
-554 NDGAITTEPTCT
+554 
-566 DEGVKTF
+566 
-573 TCNAC
+573 
-578 GKTRTE
+578 
-584 AVAALGH
+584 
-591 NYSSDWTIDTAA
+591 YSSDWTIDTAA

-769 VIGQNIVRIGKNA
+769 VIGQNIVRIGKNS

>member
-239 ISVSDPTISVFGH
+239 ISVSDPAISVFGH

-276 SGTITGISEGDTTIS
+276 SGSITGISEGDTTIS

-318 ITTTPTCTKTGVK
+318 ITTPPTCTKTGVK

-376 RCDSKKDITEIPASG
+376 RCDSKI
-391 HSWNDG
+391 
-397 AITTEPTC
+397 
-405 TDEGVKTFTCN
+405 
-416 SCGKTRTEEV
+416 
-426 AALGHNYSS
+426 
-435 DWTIDT
+435 
-441 AATCSAIGSKSH
+441 
-453 HCTRC
+453 
-458 DSKKDV
+458 
-464 TEIPASGHSWNDGA
+464 
-478 ITTEPTCTDE
+478 
-488 GVKTFTCNAC
+488 
-498 GKTRT
+498 
-503 EAIAAL
+503 
-509 GHNYSS
+509 
-515 DWTID
+515 
-520 TAAVCETVGSKSHHC
+520 
-535 TRCDSKKDVTE
+535 DVTE

-656 TVCGVTRTETIAKLP
+656 TICGVTRTETIAKLP

-733 KTSVTIPTTIKIK
+733 KTSVIIPTTIKIK

-815 ATVKVPKKQKV
+815 ATVKVPKKQKA

>member
-1 MKRKRKRNLYHLWF
+1 MKRKRNLYHLWF

-217 ISNFNITFDKDEYS
+217 ISNFHITFDKDEYS

-239 ISVSDPTISVFGH
+239 ISVSDPAISVFGH

-276 SGTITGISEGDTTIS
+276 SGSITGISEGDTTIS

-318 ITTTPTCTKTGVK
+318 ITTPPTCTKTGVK

-348 LGHDY
+348 LGHD
-353 SSDWTIDTAAA
+353 
-364 CETVGSKSHHCT
+364 
-376 RCDSKKDITEIPASG
+376 
-391 HSWNDG
+391 
-397 AITTEPTC
+397 
-405 TDEGVKTFTCN
+405 
-416 SCGKTRTEEV
+416 
-426 AALGHNYSS
+426 
-435 DWTIDT
+435 
-441 AATCSAIGSKSH
+441 
-453 HCTRC
+453 
-458 DSKKDV
+458 
-464 TEIPASGHSWNDGA
+464 
-478 ITTEPTCTDE
+478 
-488 GVKTFTCNAC
+488 
-498 GKTRT
+498 
-503 EAIAAL
+503 
-509 GHNYSS
+509 
-515 DWTID
+515 
-520 TAAVCETVGSKSHHC
+520 
-535 TRCDSKKDVTE
+535 
-546 IPASGHSW
+546 
-554 NDGAITTEPTCT
+554 
-566 DEGVKTF
+566 
-573 TCNAC
+573 
-578 GKTRTE
+578 
-584 AVAALGH
+584 
-591 NYSSDWTIDTAA
+591 YSSDWTIDTAA

-733 KTSVTIPTTIKIK
+733 KTSVIIPTTIKIK

>member
-1 MKRKRKRNLYHLWF
+1 MKRKRNLYHLWI

-27 KVKAETATTPVSI
+27 NVKAATATTPVSI

-49 RTILNMINEMRTSST
+49 RTILDMINEMRTSST

-239 ISVSDPTISVFGH
+239 ISVSDPAISVFGH

-263 PDLTIADSTVATL
+263 PDLTISDSTVATL

-318 ITTTPTCTKTGVK
+318 ITTPPTCTKTGVK

-348 LGHDY
+348 LGH
-353 SSDWTIDTAAA
+353 
-364 CETVGSKSHHCT
+364 
-376 RCDSKKDITEIPASG
+376 
-391 HSWNDG
+391 
-397 AITTEPTC
+397 
-405 TDEGVKTFTCN
+405 
-416 SCGKTRTEEV
+416 
-426 AALGHNYSS
+426 NYSS
-435 DWTIDT
+435 DWTVDT
-441 AATCSAIGSKSH
+441 AAA
-453 HCTRC
+453 
-458 DSKKDV
+458 
-464 TEIPASGHSWNDGA
+464 
-478 ITTEPTCTDE
+478 
-488 GVKTFTCNAC
+488 
-498 GKTRT
+498 
-503 EAIAAL
+503 
-509 GHNYSS
+509 
-515 DWTID
+515 
-520 TAAVCETVGSKSHHC
+520 CETVGSKSHHC

-554 NDGAITTEPTCT
+554 NDGAITTKPTCT

-573 TCNAC
+573 TCNSC

-584 AVAALGH
+584 AVAVLGH

-603 ACETVG
+603 TCSAIG

-641 KPATIAEEGVKTYTC
+641 KPATVAEEGVKTYTC

-671 MPTVTP
+671 MPT
-677 VPTATPTPAIT
+677 ATPA
-688 SAPTVTPTPSVSVG
+688 PSVSVG

-722 SQTVAF
+722 SRTVAF

-769 VIGQNIVRIGKNA
+769 VIGQNIVKIGKNA
-782 FYGCKKLTSI
+782 FYGCKKLTSV

-809 KNTSPK
+809 KNTSSK
-815 ATVKVPKKQKV
+815 ATVKVPKKQKA

>member
-1 MKRKRKRNLYHLWF
+1 MKRKRNLYHLWF
-15 CFAMLLF
+15 CFAVLLF

-239 ISVSDPTISVFGH
+239 ISVSDPAISVFGH

-376 RCDSKKDITEIPASG
+376 RCDSKKD
-391 HSWNDG
+391 
-397 AITTEPTC
+397 
-405 TDEGVKTFTCN
+405 V
-416 SCGKTRTEEV
+416 
-426 AALGHNYSS
+426 
-435 DWTIDT
+435 
-441 AATCSAIGSKSH
+441 
-453 HCTRC
+453 
-458 DSKKDV
+458 
-464 TEIPASGHSWNDGA
+464 
-478 ITTEPTCTDE
+478 
-488 GVKTFTCNAC
+488 
-498 GKTRT
+498 
-503 EAIAAL
+503 
-509 GHNYSS
+509 
-515 DWTID
+515 
-520 TAAVCETVGSKSHHC
+520 
-535 TRCDSKKDVTE
+535 
-546 IPASGHSW
+546 
-554 NDGAITTEPTCT
+554 
-566 DEGVKTF
+566 
-573 TCNAC
+573 
-578 GKTRTE
+578 
-584 AVAALGH
+584 
-591 NYSSDWTIDTAA
+591 
-603 ACETVG
+603 
-609 SKSHHC
+609 
-615 TRCDSKKDIT
+615 T

-671 MPTVTP
+671 MPTATP

-688 SAPTVTPTPSVSVG
+688 SAPTVIPTPSVSVG

-722 SQTVAF
+722 SRTVAF

-746 GATYKVTEIS
+746 DATYKVTEIS

-769 VIGQNIVRIGKNA
+769 VIGQNIVKIGKNA

-815 ATVKVPKKQKV
+815 ATVKVPKKQKA